1 VVALISKLLKPPP
14 PHPEEHPR
22 NAWRQYHARYALLV
36 LAFVV
41 FDMEMEFMYPWAVAF
56 RSQGIVGF
64 GDMLVFVVILGVA
77 LTYMWR
83 TGVLDFERRM
93 NEALVLLGVAVVANL
108 VRRNDRCNCS
118 RKWRACFPRAC
129 DGRSQASCFP
139 DAGHFTRQPSLG
151 SVRR

>member
-1 VVALISKLLKPPP
+1 VSWVSPLTLVAPLAFFGALVVVALIRKSFKQPP

-41 FDMEMEFMYPWAVAF
+41 FDMEMAFMYPWAVAF

-83 TGVLDFERRM
+83 TGVLDFEH
-93 NEALVLLGVAVVANL
+93 
-108 VRRNDRCNCS
+108 
-118 RKWRACFPRAC
+118 
-129 DGRSQASCFP
+129 P
-139 DAGHFTRQPSLG
+139 DE
-151 SVRR
+151 

>member
-1 VVALISKLLKPPP
+1 MVALISKLLKPPP

-93 NEALVLLGVAVVANL
+93 NEALVLLGVAVVAIWSVETIDAIAAGSGVRAFLAPATVVRKHL
-108 VRRNDRCNCS
+108 VS
-118 RKWRACFPRAC
+118 PT
-129 DGRSQASCFP
+129 P
-139 DAGHFTRQPSLG
+139 DTSLG
-151 SVRR
+151 SLAGWSVRR

>member
-1 VVALISKLLKPPP
+1 VSWISPLTLVAPLALFAALLVVALVSKLLIPAP

-41 FDMEMEFMYPWAVAF
+41 FDMEMAFMYPWAVAF

-64 GDMLVFVVILGVA
+64 GDMLVFVVILGIA

-83 TGVLDFERRM
+83 TGVLDLER
-93 NEALVLLGVAVVANL
+93 
-108 VRRNDRCNCS
+108 
-118 RKWRACFPRAC
+118 
-129 DGRSQASCFP
+129 P
-139 DAGHFTRQPSLG
+139 DE
-151 SVRR
+151 